1 MVKKI
6 VSNMWILSLIFAGV
20 TSAQVPAGVFPGTLN
35 STGQPYDTS
44 PQQLTSQQAE
54 GLKRLSPEQQRA
66 MQVELSKSGGVLT
79 REALEALRAK
89 PEFRGLTSED
99 VLKGKEQLEK
109 RGLERKEAEKRLYGR
124 IPERKE
130 EKSLFERLRTT
141 GAYQDISTDLK
152 PFGYDFFQEAE
163 ARVLT
168 ERKDIPVPSQYIVGP
183 GDEVKILLWGR
194 VNAQYSLIVDRN
206 GNITIPQIGPIQV
219 AGMSFAQM
227 SQQLIQQA
235 NQIVGANI
243 DVTMGSLKSIP
254 IFVLGDVKRP
264 GAYTV
269 GSFATITEAL
279 LIAGGP
285 SGIGTMRNIQLKRSD
300 KVVSV
305 LDLYDLFLKGDKSKD
320 AILQAGDVVF
330 VPVAGPVVGVAGNVR
345 RPAIYELKDRFDLG
359 TVFDLAGGIMPTAYT
374 QQIQIERIVRAERQI
389 VVDISDK
396 ELIKANQTVIHDA
409 DLIKVFNIVDKEG
422 NVVFLYGNIKR
433 PGKYEYRAG
442 MRIKD
447 LIKDET
453 EFLPETHFDY
463 ALIKRL
469 EPPNFTANL
478 VPLDLKQLF
487 LMNDRSYNVELRP
500 RDTLYIFSRWF
511 FRDKPYITVEGE
523 VRGAIL
529 AELDEVRFGE
539 LRRRGVLNISEKKLD
554 ELIRSGLTDIDDV
567 KRGVTDIGE
576 KKLNELM
583 RSGITDIDDVKL
595 GELRRRGV
603 MDITEIKLDE
613 ARKALEEIKLEESR
627 KALQELKLEEAK
639 RPGLTNTGELKPR
652 EAKRARPTDVDQMT
666 LAELKRQGIVEV
678 NEKKL
683 DELKRTGIGN
693 LEDMKLGDLKRQGI
707 LNLLGLDD
715 AKLGVQKRL
724 VEVPIK
730 INMTVK
736 DAILDAGG
744 LTRDAYMY
752 EAELYR
758 TDEASK
764 KVTLQKFSLQK
775 ALDGDP
781 ENDIK
786 LKDYDRIVVHSVWG
800 YAYKRTVSI
809 DGEVFAPGMY
819 QYAENMT
826 VKDLVFSAGNVLDS
840 AYLSEADVS
849 VQVVEGGSI
858 AKIEFKTVNL
868 KKALEGDPENN
879 LVLQPYSRVLV
890 KRITDW
896 RREQFVN
903 LVGEVNFPGRYIF
916 RKGETLS
923 SLIERAGGYT
933 DKAYLRATVF
943 TRVKVRDLQ
952 QRALSETV
960 ARLEKEMMA
969 ESTSRASTALSAEE
983 ISGLKAQQ
991 EGTRALIESLKKT
1004 EATGRVVVRLAH
1016 LRLLKGSE
1024 FDVEL
1029 EDGDSLYIPTKNNVV
1044 NVSGAIMSQGTYVYS
1059 DALTYKDYIE
1069 RAGSF
1074 SRYADT
1080 KNIFVLK
1087 VDGSAMRVPGGFIN
1101 WSSSNSRWHVG
1112 AFGEEPKTIEPGDTI
1127 VVPERIQTVAWLR
1140 TVRDVTQILSQVG
1153 IFAASMN
1160 FILK

>member
-1 MVKKI
+1 VVKKI

-20 TSAQVPAGVFPGTLN
+20 TSAQMPVGGFPGMLN
-35 STGQPYDTS
+35 NMGQLYDAS
-44 PQQLTSQQAE
+44 PQQLSPQQAE

-66 MQVELSKSGGVLT
+66 MQVELGKSGGALT
-79 REALEALRAK
+79 RDALEALRAR
-89 PEFRGLTSED
+89 PEFRGLTSD
-99 VLKGKEQLEK
+99 DILKGREQLEK
-109 RGLERKEAEKRLYGR
+109 RELEKKEAEKRLYGR
-124 IPERKE
+124 APERRE
-130 EKSLFERLRTT
+130 EKSIFERLRTT

-152 PFGYDFFQEAE
+152 PFGYDFFQEAA
-163 ARVLT
+163 ARITT

-194 VNAQYSLIVDRN
+194 VNAQHSLIVDRN
-206 GNITIPQIGPIQV
+206 GNITIPQIGPVQV

-285 SGIGTMRNIQLKRSD
+285 SGIGTMRNIQLKRND
-300 KVVSV
+300 KIVSV
-305 LDLYDLFLKGDKSKD
+305 LDLYDLFLKGDKSRD

-330 VPVAGPVVGVAGNVR
+330 VPVAGPIVGVAGNVR

-359 TVFDLAGGIMPTAYT
+359 TLFDLAGGIMPTAYT

-396 ELIKANQTVIHDA
+396 ELIKVKQTLIHDA
-409 DLIKVFNIVDKEG
+409 DLVKVFNIVGKEE

-433 PGKYEYRAG
+433 PGKYEYRPG
-442 MRIKD
+442 MRITD

-469 EPPNFTANL
+469 EPPSFAANL
-478 VPLDLKQLF
+478 IPLDLKQLF

-500 RDTLYIFSRWF
+500 RDTLYVFSRWF

-554 ELIRSGLTDIDDV
+554 ELIRSG
-567 KRGVTDIGE
+567 
-576 KKLNELM
+576 
-583 RSGITDIDDVKL
+583 ITDIDDAKL
-595 GELRRRGV
+595 GELRRRGIV
-603 MDITEIKLDE
+603 DITEIKLDE
-613 ARKALEEIKLEESR
+613 ARKALDEMKPEEM
-627 KALQELKLEEAK
+627 K
-639 RPGLTNTGELKPR
+639 RPNLTATGEMKPR
-652 EAKRARPTDVDQMT
+652 ETRRARAADVDQMT
-666 LAELKRQGIVEV
+666 LGELKKQGIAEV
-678 NEKKL
+678 SEKKL
-683 DELKRTGIGN
+683 DELKRRGIAN
-693 LEDMKLGDLKRQGI
+693 LEDMKLGDLKRQGL

-715 AKLGVQKRL
+715 SKLGVQKRL
-724 VEVPIK
+724 VEIPLK
-730 INMTVK
+730 MSMTVK

-744 LTRDAYMY
+744 LTRDAYTY

-764 KVTLQKFSLQK
+764 KVTIQKFSLQK

-800 YAYKRTVSI
+800 YAYKRIVSI
-809 DGEVFAPGMY
+809 DGEVFAPGTY

-840 AYLSEADVS
+840 AYLTEADVS
-849 VQVVEGGSI
+849 VQVVEGGGI
-858 AKIEFKTVNL
+858 ARIEFKTVNL
-868 KKALEGDPENN
+868 KRALEGDPEHN

-896 RREQFVN
+896 RREQFAN
-903 LVGEVNFPGRYIF
+903 LVGEVNFPGKYIF

-933 DKAYLRATVF
+933 DKAYLRAAVF

-952 QRALSETV
+952 QRALNETV

-983 ISGLKAQQ
+983 ISGIKAQQ
-991 EGTRALIESLKKT
+991 EGTRALI
-1004 EATGRVVVRLAH
+1004 
-1016 LRLLKGSE
+1016 
-1024 FDVEL
+1024 
-1029 EDGDSLYIPTKNNVV
+1029 
-1044 NVSGAIMSQGTYVYS
+1044 
-1059 DALTYKDYIE
+1059 
-1069 RAGSF
+1069 
-1074 SRYADT
+1074 
-1080 KNIFVLK
+1080 
-1087 VDGSAMRVPGGFIN
+1087 
-1101 WSSSNSRWHVG
+1101 
-1112 AFGEEPKTIEPGDTI
+1112 
-1127 VVPERIQTVAWLR
+1127 
-1140 TVRDVTQILSQVG
+1140 
-1153 IFAASMN
+1153 
-1160 FILK
+1160 